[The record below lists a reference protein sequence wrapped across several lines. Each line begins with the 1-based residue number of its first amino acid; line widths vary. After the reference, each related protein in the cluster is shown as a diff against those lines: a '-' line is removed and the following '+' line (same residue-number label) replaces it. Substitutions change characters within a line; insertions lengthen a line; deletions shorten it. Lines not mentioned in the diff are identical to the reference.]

1 MKQKKKDL
9 KAQISDIQKEIHIYV
24 QSNRSSTSDASQ
36 LNEKLQEKIRLLRNT
51 REIESK
57 LLNIAE
63 LRKQSNPSQ
72 YIITN
77 SREQLQKLNEE
88 NKNIIKQL
96 TIVKNEIDQKEKEN
110 SNLLIFRNTCI
121 IEEMAVR
128 SYNIDTV
135 SDKLGKP
142 NYENLF
148 KDEENALDLAD
159 FIFNNPSCDIY
170 TFCSI
175 IHSLFDADD
184 TTKIFIQKYN
194 ENQSKLEKILPR
206 LLRFYPS
213 IFADRSSFLYRC
225 GFEVR
230 EDIIQK
236 AQNEIKTSLSGSIT
250 KFSSKNGNIQQ
261 LSSIFNDK
269 ITYKSFV
276 QPKNIFTSS
285 LYTDDEI
292 TDVFILF
299 SNLVFGLFKP
309 EFMIRD
315 NFEIIKPQFMKD
327 IIDIERISMFIIS
340 DLQKMIDESSGKD
353 DKNIIL
359 LLTRIKNIRE
369 NLKKKK
375 NFFAAS
381 FLTLAKVIENT
392 FKDSR
397 ISNYNEKYGRLI
409 HDSEMDIIVEKEEL
423 MNDLKNGSTPNI
435 SNTQIDANQRLFYL
449 VPYQNQ
455 SLLDKKRKGLLIPFR
470 DYYETALQYIGLT
483 MPYQRPIGPKSID
496 INLFREFAVMAQYG
510 K

>member
-225 GFEVR
+225 GFEIR

-250 KFSSKNGNIQQ
+250 KFSSKNGNI
-261 LSSIFNDK
+261 
-269 ITYKSFV
+269 
-276 QPKNIFTSS
+276 
-285 LYTDDEI
+285 
-292 TDVFILF
+292 
-299 SNLVFGLFKP
+299 
-309 EFMIRD
+309 
-315 NFEIIKPQFMKD
+315 
-327 IIDIERISMFIIS
+327 
-340 DLQKMIDESSGKD
+340 
-353 DKNIIL
+353 
-359 LLTRIKNIRE
+359 
-369 NLKKKK
+369 
-375 NFFAAS
+375 
-381 FLTLAKVIENT
+381 
-392 FKDSR
+392 
-397 ISNYNEKYGRLI
+397 
-409 HDSEMDIIVEKEEL
+409 
-423 MNDLKNGSTPNI
+423 
-435 SNTQIDANQRLFYL
+435 
-449 VPYQNQ
+449 
-455 SLLDKKRKGLLIPFR
+455 
-470 DYYETALQYIGLT
+470 
-483 MPYQRPIGPKSID
+483 
-496 INLFREFAVMAQYG
+496 
-510 K
+510 

>member
-159 FIFNNPSCDIY
+159 
-170 TFCSI
+170 
-175 IHSLFDADD
+175 
-184 TTKIFIQKYN
+184 
-194 ENQSKLEKILPR
+194 R
-206 LLRFYPS
+206 
-213 IFADRSSFLYRC
+213 
-225 GFEVR
+225 
-230 EDIIQK
+230 
-236 AQNEIKTSLSGSIT
+236 
-250 KFSSKNGNIQQ
+250 
-261 LSSIFNDK
+261 
-269 ITYKSFV
+269 KSV
-276 QPKNIFTSS
+276 
-285 LYTDDEI
+285 
-292 TDVFILF
+292 V
-299 SNLVFGLFKP
+299 
-309 EFMIRD
+309 
-315 NFEIIKPQFMKD
+315 
-327 IIDIERISMFIIS
+327 
-340 DLQKMIDESSGKD
+340 
-353 DKNIIL
+353 
-359 LLTRIKNIRE
+359 
-369 NLKKKK
+369 
-375 NFFAAS
+375 
-381 FLTLAKVIENT
+381 
-392 FKDSR
+392 
-397 ISNYNEKYGRLI
+397 
-409 HDSEMDIIVEKEEL
+409 
-423 MNDLKNGSTPNI
+423 
-435 SNTQIDANQRLFYL
+435 
-449 VPYQNQ
+449 
-455 SLLDKKRKGLLIPFR
+455 
-470 DYYETALQYIGLT
+470 
-483 MPYQRPIGPKSID
+483 
-496 INLFREFAVMAQYG
+496 
-510 K
+510 